1 MSKKTFNP
9 KDWTNPTQNNNSTN
23 DCKGVLNTPLNN
35 NPNTDIEEITKRI
48 EAAAAD
54 IAPNYADWRDLGFAL
69 ADALGES
76 GRSYYHRLSR
86 FYSGYAENE
95 TDKQYNNCLKA
106 HGHGVTIKTLYHLA
120 KTAGV
125 DIAIFPK
132 VVQGERRGKTRF
144 DYSEPQPTLD
154 ISKYPN
160 CQNGNL
166 ETLEISAKTKR
177 TQERPKSFSNVPKSS
192 AENTELLQENTEKT
206 PTFPEI
212 IYNNLPD
219 FLQQVTA
226 KATSAEDKDLLLLG
240 SLVVISA
247 CLPNVFGNYDERRV
261 YPNLFLF
268 LTASASAGKG
278 RLTLCRKLVYPIHKA
293 LRDRYK
299 VLYDTYKQEKAM
311 YNSAKKDQSAADE
324 PQEPPMLALLMP
336 ANSSATA
343 FFQILNDNNGAGLMF
358 ETEGDT
364 LAQTFK
370 SEHGNFSDGFRK
382 AFHHETISYLR
393 RKDREFVELENPRLS
408 ALLSGTPKQVS
419 ALIPNAENGLFS
431 RFIFYFMNIKPVW
444 KDVFANSGDQTLD
457 LYFKDLGEYF
467 HCFHNQLKQQ
477 QEMRFCLTVLQQE
490 QFNAYFAQAQIQFL
504 ALYGDDYIAT
514 VRRLGLITFRIA
526 MILTV
531 LRLMRPLSCGEGGG
545 RGTTPLI
552 CTDTDF
558 NSSLEIV
565 KILVQ
570 HAATVFD
577 ALPAEQETPTT
588 NNPRMALFQSLP
600 PQFDKQ
606 TYSFLAAQLQ
616 IPESTANKW
625 LMKFVSS
632 NLVTKQAHGVYSK
645 KDS

>member
-9 KDWTNPTQNNNSTN
+9 KDWASPNKTANIAAKSSVCTNP
-23 DCKGVLNTPLNN
+23 K
-35 NPNTDIEEITKRI
+35 TDIETVTARI
-48 EAAAAD
+48 EAAAVD

-95 TDKQYNNCLKA
+95 TNRQYDNCLKA

-120 KTAGV
+120 KTADV
-125 DIAIFPK
+125 DIAIF
-132 VVQGERRGKTRF
+132 
-144 DYSEPQPTLD
+144 
-154 ISKYPN
+154 PN

-166 ETLEISAKTKR
+166 ETLEISAKSAQSPNSSLSLNSSNSQNEE
-177 TQERPKSFSNVPKSS
+177 QEKD
-192 AENTELLQENTEKT
+192 LT
-206 PTFPEI
+206 PTFPKI
-212 IYNNLPD
+212 IYTRLPD
-219 FLQQVTA
+219 FLQCVTA

-268 LTASASAGKG
+268 LTASASAGKR

-293 LRDRYK
+293 LRERYK
-299 VLYDTYKQEKAM
+299 MLYDTYKQEKAM
-311 YNSAKKDQSAADE
+311 FNSAKKDQPTTDE

-343 FFQILNDNNGAGLMF
+343 FFQILNDNNGARLMF

-419 ALIPNAENGLFS
+419 VLIPNAENGLFS

-444 KDVFANSGDQTLD
+444 KDVFANSGDQTL
-457 LYFKDLGEYF
+457 
-467 HCFHNQLKQQ
+467 
-477 QEMRFCLTVLQQE
+477 
-490 QFNAYFAQAQIQFL
+490 

-514 VRRLGLITFRIA
+514 VRCLGLIIFRIA
-526 MILTV
+526 MILTA
-531 LRLMRPLSCGEGGG
+531 LRLMSHKVP
-545 RGTTPLI
+545 TVPLI
-552 CTDTDF
+552 CSDTDF
-558 NSSLEIV
+558 QTALEMV

-577 ALPAEQETPTT
+577 ALPAEQETPTN
-588 NNPRMALFQSLP
+588 NNPIMALFQSLP

-606 TYSFLAAQLQ
+606 TYTALATQLQ
-616 IPESTANKW
+616 ILASNANKW

-632 NLVTKQAHGVYSK
+632 NLVTKQAHGTYSK
-645 KDS
+645 KDSV